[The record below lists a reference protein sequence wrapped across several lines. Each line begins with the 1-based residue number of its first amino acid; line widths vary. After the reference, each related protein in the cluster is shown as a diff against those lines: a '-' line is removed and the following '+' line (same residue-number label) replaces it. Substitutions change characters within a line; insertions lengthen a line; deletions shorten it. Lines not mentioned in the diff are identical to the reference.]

1 MTTRRRVW
9 VRVALVVLAVLAVA
23 AIARYLTFRNFTA
36 FPGEA
41 DYFSVL
47 LIGEDRSY
55 LRNGE
60 AVSAP
65 GRMDAIMVLAMPRK
79 GGPSLLMSIP
89 RDTLVRYPDGQV
101 RRVNVSMGAGGISLA
116 RQVVSELT
124 GLEMHRYMC
133 VNFDGFIHL
142 VDALGGVDIQVD
154 QRMQYTDRAGGYHI
168 DLQPGL
174 HHMDGETAL
183 SYVRYRNDAMGDI
196 SRTARQRRFL
206 MAIMRELASPKAA
219 LALREIWD
227 MVTEYTDTDITMKEL
242 SAMGWR
248 LRRMDEAT
256 LRTATLPGHF
266 KGAYWEP
273 DYVEISN
280 LMASLGLPTG
290 Q

>member
-1 MTTRRRVW
+1 
-9 VRVALVVLAVLAVA
+9 
-23 AIARYLTFRNFTA
+23 
-36 FPGEA
+36 
-41 DYFSVL
+41 
-47 LIGEDRSY
+47 
-55 LRNGE
+55 
-60 AVSAP
+60 
-65 GRMDAIMVLAMPRK
+65 
-79 GGPSLLMSIP
+79 
-89 RDTLVRYPDGQV
+89 
-101 RRVNVSMGAGGISLA
+101 
-116 RQVVSELT
+116 
-124 GLEMHRYMC
+124 
-133 VNFDGFIHL
+133 
-142 VDALGGVDIQVD
+142 
-154 QRMQYTDRAGGYHI
+154 
-168 DLQPGL
+168 
-174 HHMDGETAL
+174 
-183 SYVRYRNDAMGDI
+183 MGDI

>member
-1 MTTRRRVW
+1 M
-9 VRVALVVLAVLAVA
+9 VVLAVLAVA
-23 AIARYLTFRNFTA
+23 AIAGYLTFRNFTA

-124 GLEMHRYMC
+124 GLEMHSMC

-154 QRMQYTDRAGGYHI
+154 QRMQSTG
-168 DLQPGL
+168 PGA
-174 HHMDGETAL
+174 TTSTFSPAC
-183 SYVRYRNDAMGDI
+183 I
-196 SRTARQRRFL
+196 TWTARPPS
-206 MAIMRELASPKAA
+206 ATCATGTMRWVTYPGPRAS
-219 LALREIWD
+219 D
-227 MVTEYTDTDITMKEL
+227 G
-242 SAMGWR
+242 S
-248 LRRMDEAT
+248 
-256 LRTATLPGHF
+256 
-266 KGAYWEP
+266 
-273 DYVEISN
+273 
-280 LMASLGLPTG
+280 
-290 Q
+290 